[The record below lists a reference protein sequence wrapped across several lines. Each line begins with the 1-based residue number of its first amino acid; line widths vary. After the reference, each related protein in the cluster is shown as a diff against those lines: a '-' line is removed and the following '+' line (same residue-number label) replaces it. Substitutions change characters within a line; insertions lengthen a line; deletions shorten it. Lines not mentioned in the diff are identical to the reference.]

1 MFKQFFGSPKTFF
14 VQQKKEWT
22 EIVTGFESKNQYTLF
37 DAQKNPIGL
46 IVERAGDTGM
56 ALKRVAFKRH
66 RPFDVDVIDNAQQ
79 HILHLSRKFMWIFSH
94 VTVASPDGSVIG
106 KIDGRF
112 KFFKKYYELKDANET
127 VFAIIS
133 SPFWKIWTFPVYL
146 PETTEPVG
154 KISKKWSGT
163 MREMF
168 TDADTFMI
176 DAETHSWTPEQQ
188 AVVLAAGM
196 VIDFDFFENNKSGVK
211 IFPHT

>member
-1 MFKQFFGSPKTFF
+1 
-14 VQQKKEWT
+14 
-22 EIVTGFESKNQYTLF
+22 
-37 DAQKNPIGL
+37 
-46 IVERAGDTGM
+46 
-56 ALKRVAFKRH
+56 
-66 RPFDVDVIDNAQQ
+66 
-79 HILHLSRKFMWIFSH
+79 MWIFSH
-94 VTVASPDGSVIG
+94 VTVAAPDGSVIG

-188 AVVLAAGM
+188 AVILAAGM
-196 VIDFDFFENNKSGVK
+196 VIDFDFFENNKNGVK